1 MIFSVLFSP
10 FPPRFFKILL
20 IALCTVVGLNSCSE
34 IGSTQKAY
42 SLQYKVFTTS
52 VGTQPTFSVSLK
64 NKQQTELLIGPITS
78 NFWLSDLFE
87 DVNDGFLAALKVQR
101 IQNDEIP
108 LTLEIIRD
116 GAVHASIDLRSYE
129 QEIELQKEL

>member
-1 MIFSVLFSP
+1 MIFAALFSI
-10 FPPRFFKILL
+10 FTPRFFKILL
-20 IALCTVVGLNSCSE
+20 FALCTVAGLNSCSE
-34 IGSTQKAY
+34 IGSTQKTY
-42 SLQYKVFTTS
+42 TLQYKVFTTS

-87 DVNDGFLAALKVQR
+87 EVNDGFLAALKVQR

-108 LTLEIIRD
+108 LTLEILRD
-116 GAVHASIDLRSYE
+116 GAVHATIDLKGYE